1 MTEPDDMV
9 GEGSGPAE
17 PPRHGGGKKTLAI
30 VLVIILAFL
39 VVCGAIIGIY
49 AWRFTS
55 DYRNLSISPV
65 DISQLPNGT
74 YLGSWKIF
82 HVDVSVSVAVKDH
95 QIVAIDI
102 LDAGTAGNSGEGQ
115 ANLEILTGR
124 IIEEQTVQVDTV
136 SGATATQKAFLK
148 AVEEALTQQ
157 GQ

>member
-1 MTEPDDMV
+1 MTEPHDVV

-17 PPRHGGGKKTLAI
+17 PPRRGGGKKTLVI
-30 VLVIILAFL
+30 VLIIILAFL

-55 DYRNLSISPV
+55 DYQNLSISPV

-95 QIVAIDI
+95 QIVAIDV
-102 LDAGTAGNSGEGQ
+102 LDAGTAGNSGRGQ
-115 ANLEILTGR
+115 ANLEILYRAASLRNKPCRWTR
-124 IIEEQTVQVDTV
+124 
-136 SGATATQKAFLK
+136 
-148 AVEEALTQQ
+148 
-157 GQ
+157 